1 MPVRSA
7 LRAGRPLRP
16 RRYLVKWINKQ
27 RVLIFGSRGIS
38 HRDRH
43 LMQDL
48 RALMPHSKPESKMER
63 KDDLFVVNEICEMK
77 NCNKCI
83 LFEGRL
89 KRDLYMW
96 IANIPS
102 GPSAKFLVENVYTM
116 AELKFNGNCLKGSRP
131 ILSFDENFTR
141 NPHYIL
147 LKELFVQI
155 FGTPYHH
162 PKSQPFIDHVITFSV
177 VDSRIWF
184 RNFQILSEDGALAEI
199 GPRFVL
205 NPIKIFGGSFRGQA
219 IWENPKFVSPAMYR
233 QQIRKI
239 AAHKYEN
246 RLENKMTYEESR
258 PKESYQLNPIDEIF
272 SGDTL
277 EKASEIETQA
287 LVRKVKE
294 LETPALKNNQ
304 VRSKKKK
311 SEVKELETPTSK
323 KNRVKLKKKKS
334 KQLKDLNK
342 QDKKLKPKKTHK
354 QGKKFKKWKGT
365 TTTKKCF
372 INQKAAPVEM

>member
-1 MPVRSA
+1 MGKMKGGKRKLKAITKPEEEFSDNEVPAKARSSDEPV
-7 LRAGRPLRP
+7 PKK
-16 RRYLVKWINKQ
+16 VKWANKQ
-27 RVLIFGSRGIS
+27 RVLIFASRGIS

-48 RALMPHSKPESKMER
+48 KALMPHSKPECKMER
-63 KDDLFVVNEICEMK
+63 KDDMFVVNEICEMK

-116 AELKFNGNCLKGSRP
+116 AELKFTGNCLKGSRP

-177 VDSRIWF
+177 VDNRIWF

-205 NPIKIFGGSFRGQA
+205 NPIKIFGGSFRGQT
-219 IWENPKFVSPAMYR
+219 IWENPRYVSPAMYR
-233 QQIRKI
+233 RQIRKI

-246 RLENKMTYEESR
+246 RLEKKMTYEKSR
-258 PKESYQLNPIDEIF
+258 PKESYHLNPIDEIF

-277 EKASEIETQA
+277 EKASEIETKF
-287 LVRKVKE
+287 LERKVKE
-294 LETPALKNNQ
+294 LETPASKNNR
-304 VRSKKKK
+304 VR
-311 SEVKELETPTSK
+311 
-323 KNRVKLKKKKS
+323 LKKKKL
-334 KQLKDLNK
+334 KQLKDSNK

-365 TTTKKCF
+365 STMNKGF
-372 INQKAAPVEM
+372 VNRKAAPVEM